1 MATSAQY
8 TKNARQA
15 SVAISTANTN
25 RDGTGTMT
33 ILWTAPAFVDATN
46 PGGSRIERILV
57 QATGTTTAGMVRLF
71 VSNDATANTAANT
84 FLYEE
89 VPVTAATPS
98 TTVQA
103 YATALQAVTYQ
114 TLFPI
119 MIGPGCTLRVS
130 TANAESFVVTAMGG
144 DY

>member
-8 TKNARQA
+8 TKNARQT

>member
-33 ILWTAPAFVDATN
+33 IVWTAPAFVDATN
-46 PGGSRIERILV
+46 PGGSRIERIIV
-57 QATGTTTAGMVRLF
+57 QATGTTTAGMVRIF

-103 YATALQAVTYQ
+103 YSVALQAVTYQ

>member
-1 MATSAQY
+1 MSTNAQY

-15 SVAISTANTN
+15 SVTISTANTN
-25 RDGTGTMT
+25 RDGTGTMS

-46 PGGSRIERILV
+46 PGGSRIERITIV
-57 QATGTTTAGMVRLF
+57 GTGTVTAGMVRLF
-71 VSNDATANTAANT
+71 VSSDAAANTASNT

-89 VPVTAATPS
+89 VPVTATTPS

-103 YATALQAVTYQ
+103 FNANLQAVTYQ
-114 TLFPI
+114 TLYPI
-119 MIGPGCTLRVS
+119 IIGPGCTLRVS

-144 DY
+144 DF

>member
-46 PGGSRIERILV
+46 PGGSRIERITV
-57 QATGTTTAGMVRLF
+57 QATGTTTAGMVRVY
-71 VSNDATANTAANT
+71 VSSDAAANTASNT
-84 FLYEE
+84 FLYQE
-89 VPVTAATPS
+89 VPITAATPS

-103 YATALQAVTYQ
+103 YSVALQAVTYQ

-119 MIGPGCTLRVS
+119 MIGPGSTLRVS
-130 TANAESFVVTAMGG
+130 TANAESFIVTAMGG

>member
-1 MATSAQY
+1 MATNAQY

-15 SVAISTANTN
+15 SVVINTANTN
-25 RDGTGTMT
+25 RDGTGTIT

-46 PGGSRIERILV
+46 PGGSRIERIV
-57 QATGTTTAGMVRLF
+57 IQATGTTTAGMIRLF
-71 VSNDATANTAANT
+71 VSSDALGNTAANT

-89 VPVTAATPS
+89 ISVTAVTPS

-103 YATALQAVTYQ
+103 YATSLQAVTFQ

-119 MIGPGCTLRVS
+119 MIAPGSTLRVS
-130 TANAESFVVTAMGG
+130 TANAESFIVTAMGG

>member
-8 TKNARQA
+8 TKNARQT

-71 VSNDATANTAANT
+71 VSNDATANSAANT

-89 VPVTAATPS
+89 IPVTAATPS

-103 YATALQAVTYQ
+103 YSTVLQAVTYQ

-119 MIGPGCTLRVS
+119 MIGPGCSLRVS

>member
-1 MATSAQY
+1 MSTNAQY

-15 SVAISTANTN
+15 SVTISTANTN
-25 RDGTGTMT
+25 RDGTGT
-33 ILWTAPAFVDATN
+33 ISIIWTAPAFVDATN
-46 PGGSRIERILV
+46 PGGSRIERITIV
-57 QATGTTTAGMVRLF
+57 GTGTVTAGMVRVF
-71 VSNDATANTAANT
+71 VSSDAAANTAANT
-84 FLYEE
+84 FLYQE
-89 VPVTAATPS
+89 VPVTATTPS

-103 YATALQAVTYQ
+103 FNASLQAVTYQ
-114 TLFPI
+114 NTFPI

>member
-1 MATSAQY
+1 MATNAQY

-33 ILWTAPAFVDATN
+33 IVWTAPAFVDATN
-46 PGGSRIERILV
+46 PGGSRIERIII

-71 VSNDATANTAANT
+71 VSSDATANSAANT

-89 VPVTAATPS
+89 IPVTAATPS

-103 YATALQAVTYQ
+103 YAVALQAVTYQ

>member
-1 MATSAQY
+1 MATNAQY

-46 PGGSRIERILV
+46 PGGSRIERIVV
-57 QATGTTTAGMVRLF
+57 QATVTTTAGMVRLF

-89 VPVTAATPS
+89 VPITAATPS

>member
-33 ILWTAPAFVDATN
+33 IVWTAPAFVDATN
-46 PGGSRIERILV
+46 PGGSRIERIVV

-71 VSNDATANTAANT
+71 VSSDATANTASNT

-89 VPVTAATPS
+89 ISVTAATPS

-103 YATALQAVTYQ
+103 YSVALQAVTYQ

>member
-33 ILWTAPAFVDATN
+33 IVWTAPAFVDATN
-46 PGGSRIERILV
+46 PGGSRIERIIV
-57 QATGTTTAGMVRLF
+57 QATGTTTAGMVRIF
-71 VSNDATANTAANT
+71 VSSDATANSAANT

-89 VPVTAATPS
+89 IPVTAATPS

-103 YATALQAVTYQ
+103 YAVALQAVTYQ

>member
-1 MATSAQY
+1 MATNAQY

-15 SVAISTANTN
+15 SVVISTANTN

-33 ILWTAPAFVDATN
+33 IVWTAPAFVDATN
-46 PGGSRIERILV
+46 PGGSRIERVVI

-71 VSNDATANTAANT
+71 VSSDAAGNTAANT

-119 MIGPGCTLRVS
+119 MIAPGSTLRVS
-130 TANAESFVVTAMGG
+130 TANAESFIVTAMGG

>member
-15 SVAISTANTN
+15 SVTVNTANTN
-25 RDGTGTMT
+25 RDGTGTMQ
-33 ILWTAPAFVDATN
+33 IAWTAPAFVSDTF
-46 PGGSRIERILV
+46 PGGSRIERVVI
-57 QATGTTTAGMVRLF
+57 QATGTTTAGMIRLF
-71 VSNDATANTAANT
+71 VSSDAAANTAANT

-89 VPVTAATPS
+89 VGVSAATPS
-98 TTVQA
+98 TTVSA
-103 YATALQAVTYQ
+103 FSAVLQAVTYQ

-119 MIGPGCTLRVS
+119 ILGPGCTLRVA
-130 TANAESFVVTAMGG
+130 TANAESFVVTVMGG

>member
-1 MATSAQY
+1 MATNAQY

-15 SVAISTANTN
+15 SVVISTANTN

-33 ILWTAPAFVDATN
+33 IVWTAPAFVDATN
-46 PGGSRIERILV
+46 PGGSRIERIV
-57 QATGTTTAGMVRLF
+57 IQATGTTTAGMVRLF
-71 VSNDATANTAANT
+71 VSSDALGNTAANT

-103 YATALQAVTYQ
+103 YATALQAVTFQ

-119 MIGPGCTLRVS
+119 MIAPGSTLRVS
-130 TANAESFVVTAMGG
+130 TANAESFIVTAMGG

>member
-1 MATSAQY
+1 MSTNAQY

-15 SVAISTANTN
+15 SVVINTANTN

-46 PGGSRIERILV
+46 PGGSRIERINI
-57 QATGTTTAGMVRLF
+57 QATGTTTAGMVRIF
-71 VSNDATANTAANT
+71 VSSDAAANTAANT

-98 TTVQA
+98 STVQA
-103 YATALQAVTYQ
+103 YNTTLQAVTYQ
-114 TLFPI
+114 TVFPI
-119 MIGPGCTLRVS
+119 MIGPGSTLRVS
-130 TANAESFVVTAMGG
+130 TANAESFVITAMGG

>member
-1 MATSAQY
+1 MATNAQY

-15 SVAISTANTN
+15 SVTINTANTN
-25 RDGTGTMT
+25 RDGTGSMQ
-33 ILWTAPAFVDATN
+33 IAWTAPAFTSDIN
-46 PGGSRIERILV
+46 PGGSRIERVLL

-71 VSNDATANTAANT
+71 VSSDATANTAANT

-89 VPVTAATPS
+89 IPVTAATPS
-98 TTVQA
+98 TTISA
-103 YATALQAVTYQ
+103 WAASLQAVTYQ

-119 MIGPGCTLRVS
+119 ILGPGCTLRVA
-130 TANAESFVVTAMGG
+130 TANAESFVVTVMGG

>member
-1 MATSAQY
+1 MATNAQY

-15 SVAISTANTN
+15 SVVINTANTN

-46 PGGSRIERILV
+46 PGGSRIERIVV
-57 QATGTTTAGMVRLF
+57 QATSTTTAGMVRLF
-71 VSNDATANTAANT
+71 VSSDALGNTAANT

-103 YATALQAVTYQ
+103 YATALQVVTYQ

-119 MIGPGCTLRVS
+119 MIGPGSTLRVS
-130 TANAESFVVTAMGG
+130 TANAESFVITAMGG

>member
-1 MATSAQY
+1 MATNAQY

-15 SVAISTANTN
+15 SVVINTANTN
-25 RDGTGTMT
+25 RDGTGTIT

-46 PGGSRIERILV
+46 PGGSRIERIV
-57 QATGTTTAGMVRLF
+57 IQATGTTTAGMVRLF
-71 VSNDATANTAANT
+71 VSSDALGNTAANT

-89 VPVTAATPS
+89 IPVTAATPS

-103 YATALQAVTYQ
+103 YATALQAVTFQ

-119 MIGPGCTLRVS
+119 MIAPGSTLRVS
-130 TANAESFVVTAMGG
+130 TANAESFIVTAMGG

>member
-46 PGGSRIERILV
+46 PGGSRIERIVV
-57 QATGTTTAGMVRLF
+57 QATGTTTAGMVRIF

-98 TTVQA
+98 TTVMA
-103 YATALQAVTYQ
+103 YSNVLQAVTYQ

>member
-1 MATSAQY
+1 MATNAQY
-8 TKNARQA
+8 TKNARQS
-15 SVAISTANTN
+15 SVVISTANTN

-46 PGGSRIERILV
+46 PGGSRIERIV
-57 QATGTTTAGMVRLF
+57 IQATGVTTAGMIRIY
-71 VSNDATANTAANT
+71 VSDDATGNTAANT

-98 TTVQA
+98 GTVQA
-103 YATALQAVTYQ
+103 YATALQAVTFQ

-119 MIGPGCTLRVS
+119 MIGPGNTLRVS
-130 TANAESFVVTAMGG
+130 TNNAESFEVIAMGG

>member
-1 MATSAQY
+1 MSTNAQY

-15 SVAISTANTN
+15 SVTISTANTN
-25 RDGTGTMT
+25 RDGTGTIT
-33 ILWTAPAFVDATN
+33 TLWTAPAFVDATN
-46 PGGSRIERILV
+46 PGGSRIERVIV

-71 VSNDATANTAANT
+71 VSSDAAANTASNT

-89 VPVTAATPS
+89 IPVTAATPS

-103 YATALQAVTYQ
+103 FSVALQAVTYQ
-114 TLFPI
+114 TVFPI
-119 MIGPGCTLRVS
+119 IIGPGCTLRVS

-144 DY
+144 DF

>member
-1 MATSAQY
+1 MSTNAQY

-15 SVAISTANTN
+15 SVTISTANTN
-25 RDGTGTMT
+25 RDGTGTVT

-46 PGGSRIERILV
+46 PGGSRIERITIV
-57 QATGTTTAGMVRLF
+57 GTGTVTAGMVRLF
-71 VSNDATANTAANT
+71 VSSDAASNTASNT

-89 VPVTAATPS
+89 VPVTATTPS

-103 YATALQAVTYQ
+103 FNASLQAVTYQ
-114 TLFPI
+114 TLYPI
-119 MIGPGCTLRVS
+119 IIGPGCTLRVS

-144 DY
+144 DF

>member
-1 MATSAQY
+1 MSTNAQY

-15 SVAISTANTN
+15 SVTISTANTN
-25 RDGTGTMT
+25 RDGTGTVT

-46 PGGSRIERILV
+46 PGGSRIERITIV
-57 QATGTTTAGMVRLF
+57 GTGTVTAGMVRLF
-71 VSNDATANTAANT
+71 VSSDAAANTSSNT

-89 VPVTAATPS
+89 VPVTATTPS

-103 YATALQAVTYQ
+103 FNASLQAVTYQ
-114 TLFPI
+114 TLYPI
-119 MIGPGCTLRVS
+119 IIGPGCTLRVS

-144 DY
+144 DF

>member
-1 MATSAQY
+1 MAINAQY
-8 TKNARQA
+8 TKNARQT
-15 SVAISTANTN
+15 SVAINTANTN

-33 ILWTAPAFVDATN
+33 IAWTAPAFVDAAN
-46 PGGSRIERILV
+46 PGGSRIERITI

-71 VSNDATANTAANT
+71 VSSDALSNTAANT

-89 VPVTAATPS
+89 IPVTASTPS

-103 YATALQAVTYQ
+103 YAVALQAVTYQ

-119 MIGPGCTLRVS
+119 IIGPGCTLRVS

-144 DY
+144 DF

>member
-33 ILWTAPAFVDATN
+33 IVWTAPAFVDATN
-46 PGGSRIERILV
+46 PGGSRIERIII
-57 QATGTTTAGMVRLF
+57 QATGTTTAGMVRIF

-103 YATALQAVTYQ
+103 YTAALQAVTYQ

>member
-1 MATSAQY
+1 MATNAQY

-33 ILWTAPAFVDATN
+33 IVWTAPAFVDATN
-46 PGGSRIERILV
+46 PGGSRIERIII

-71 VSNDATANTAANT
+71 VSNDATANSAANT

-130 TANAESFVVTAMGG
+130 TANAESFVITAMGG

>member
-8 TKNARQA
+8 TKNARQT

-71 VSNDATANTAANT
+71 VSNDATANSAANT

-89 VPVTAATPS
+89 IPVTAATPS

-103 YATALQAVTYQ
+103 YSVALQAVTYQ

>member
-15 SVAISTANTN
+15 SVTVNTANTN
-25 RDGTGTMT
+25 RDGTGTMQ
-33 ILWTAPAFVDATN
+33 IAWTAPAYVSDQY
-46 PGGSRIERILV
+46 PGGSRIERVVI

-71 VSNDATANTAANT
+71 VSSDAAANTAANT

-89 VPVTAATPS
+89 VAVTAATPS
-98 TTVQA
+98 TTVSA
-103 YATALQAVTYQ
+103 FSAVLQAVTYQ

-119 MIGPGCTLRVS
+119 ILGPGCTLRVA
-130 TANAESFVVTAMGG
+130 TANAESFVVTVMGG

>member
-15 SVAISTANTN
+15 SATINTANTN
-25 RDGTGTMT
+25 RDGTGTMQ
-33 ILWTAPAFVDATN
+33 ILWTAPAYVSDIY
-46 PGGSRIERILV
+46 PGGSRIERVVI

-71 VSNDATANTAANT
+71 VSSDSAANTAANT

-89 VPVTAATPS
+89 VAVTAATPS
-98 TTVQA
+98 TTVSA
-103 YATALQAVTYQ
+103 FSAVLQAVTYQ

-119 MIGPGCTLRVS
+119 ILGPGCTLRAA
-130 TANAESFVVTAMGG
+130 TANAESFVVTVMGG

>member
-1 MATSAQY
+1 MATNAQY

-15 SVAISTANTN
+15 SSVINTANTN
-25 RDGTGTMT
+25 RDGTGTIT

-46 PGGSRIERILV
+46 PGGSRIERVVI

-71 VSNDATANTAANT
+71 VSSDAAANTAANT
-84 FLYEE
+84 FLYQE
-89 VPVTAATPS
+89 VPVTTATPS

-103 YATALQAVTYQ
+103 YSVSLQAVTYQ
-114 TLFPI
+114 TVFPI
-119 MIGPGCTLRVS
+119 MIGPGCTLRAS

>member
-1 MATSAQY
+1 MATNAQY

-33 ILWTAPAFVDATN
+33 IVWTAPAFVDATN
-46 PGGSRIERILV
+46 PGGSRIERIII

-71 VSNDATANTAANT
+71 VSNDATANSAANT

-98 TTVQA
+98 STVTAYNTT
-103 YATALQAVTYQ
+103 LQAVTYQ

-119 MIGPGCTLRVS
+119 MIGPGSTLRVS
-130 TANAESFVVTAMGG
+130 TANAESFVITAMGG